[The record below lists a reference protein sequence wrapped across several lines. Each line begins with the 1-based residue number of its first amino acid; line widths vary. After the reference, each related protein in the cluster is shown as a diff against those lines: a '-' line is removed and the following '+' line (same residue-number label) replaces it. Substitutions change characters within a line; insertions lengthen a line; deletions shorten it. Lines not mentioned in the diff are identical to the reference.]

1 MGDRQFNSAKF
12 GDRVYEAARGE
23 RFPEPDVRVDVV
35 NFIQTRARLTLQN
48 SPSVTRESDPS
59 GVGFGDKTTTFK
71 KNLNATDE
79 LSAPV
84 ELVPRRA
91 RKKAG
96 N

>member
-48 SPSVTRESDPS
+48 
-59 GVGFGDKTTTFK
+59 
-71 KNLNATDE
+71 
-79 LSAPV
+79 
-84 ELVPRRA
+84 
-91 RKKAG
+91 
-96 N
+96 